1 MMRNELLNETLF
13 RIDNGSVDSNKFYT
27 ILLDAKAAAV
37 SENMCDIT
45 EKLLIREKE
54 NAKIALDH
62 LWDLKKNLFKE
73 KNGTI
78 DLLIN
83 FYQDKMDVLRNKEE
97 HLKKVSR
104 DSRSLLEEKR
114 RHDEEIATVKQQVL
128 ECNKE
133 LNDLSAKLEKLKTRE
148 QELQLIEM
156 QLTKELDNN
165 ENEIVNGL
173 YEIILPAQAMFKN
186 EGASESKVEEKQ
198 VSPQV
203 NAPQTPFIQFND
215 TEVSSKP
222 DMPVEPPARSIQD
235 THLESNV
242 PRSVLDL
249 AFEQPPYPKSVVKTT
264 GGRVIGEYY
273 YDSAVYKNERHYIFN
288 SRFFCDH
295 LFENYK
301 LLKQRFD
308 QTIYSEMLQMIEDAS
323 KRINDHEKIHF
334 EVSTNEMLN
343 EKTLRQL
350 RLDTK
355 SRAMDEIEKFCQR
368 LKAKIDLMGM
378 NYRIMLQEQM
388 QRCISKK

>member
-1 MMRNELLNETLF
+1 
-13 RIDNGSVDSNKFYT
+13 
-27 ILLDAKAAAV
+27 
-37 SENMCDIT
+37 
-45 EKLLIREKE
+45 
-54 NAKIALDH
+54 
-62 LWDLKKNLFKE
+62 
-73 KNGTI
+73 
-78 DLLIN
+78 
-83 FYQDKMDVLRNKEE
+83 
-97 HLKKVSR
+97 
-104 DSRSLLEEKR
+104 
-114 RHDEEIATVKQQVL
+114 
-128 ECNKE
+128 
-133 LNDLSAKLEKLKTRE
+133 
-148 QELQLIEM
+148 
-156 QLTKELDNN
+156 
-165 ENEIVNGL
+165 
-173 YEIILPAQAMFKN
+173 
-186 EGASESKVEEKQ
+186 
-198 VSPQV
+198 
-203 NAPQTPFIQFND
+203 
-215 TEVSSKP
+215 
-222 DMPVEPPARSIQD
+222 
-235 THLESNV
+235 
-242 PRSVLDL
+242 VLDL

-288 SRFFCDH
+288 SRFLCDH